1 PQRGAAARI
10 DPVDPHRGPAPADFR
25 HRRTS
30 RPPALPDPDITSAL
44 RRHRRRT
51 MQYNDSNT
59 THRQQPHL
67 VVFRDQSAG
76 LRFLTR
82 STRPS
87 EHTTTWEDGNIYPVV
102 EVDLSS
108 AAHFA
113 RKAGKAGR
121 TRRELAGTSA

>member
-1 PQRGAAARI
+1 
-10 DPVDPHRGPAPADFR
+10 
-25 HRRTS
+25 
-30 RPPALPDPDITSAL
+30 
-44 RRHRRRT
+44 

-82 STRPS
+82 STRTS
-87 EHTTTWEDGNIYPVV
+87 EHTTTWEDGNIYPVI

-108 AAHFA
+108 AAHLAKA
-113 RKAGKAGR
+113 RGDAADRHPEPAG
-121 TRRELAGTSA
+121 LAA

>member
-1 PQRGAAARI
+1 
-10 DPVDPHRGPAPADFR
+10 PVGPHRGPSAPTLR
-25 HRRTS
+25 HGPTS

-82 STRPS
+82 STRTS
-87 EHTTTWEDGNIYPVV
+87 EHTTTWEDGHIYPVV
-102 EVDLSS
+102 EVALCS
-108 AAHFA
+108 AAHLATA
-113 RKAGKAGR
+113 RGDAADR
-121 TRRELAGTSA
+121 HRELAGLAA